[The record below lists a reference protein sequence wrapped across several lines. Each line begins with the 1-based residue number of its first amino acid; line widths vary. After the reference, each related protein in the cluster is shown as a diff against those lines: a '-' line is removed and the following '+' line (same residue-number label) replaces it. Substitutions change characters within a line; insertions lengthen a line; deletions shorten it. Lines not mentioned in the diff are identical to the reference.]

1 LRQIRSFPKSE
12 ELVRLY
18 ARFMIWKTWHK
29 TAAAGL
35 FGGLLLAL
43 QLNEAAP
50 GTAGQPYPNMPAIAP
65 IGARIAKYMDVPES
79 AKGPAIDPSKGY
91 RLQDLGGGLY
101 MITDNAYQSMFLV
114 YENGVVVVDAPPS
127 YAANIPRA
135 ISEVTSK
142 PITHVVY
149 SHSHA
154 DHIGG
159 TKGLGGKP
167 VIIAQEET
175 KQLLARAADPNR
187 PSPTAT
193 FRDRYTLRVGSKV
206 LELSYHGNAHEPGNI
221 FIQAPAQKTLMV
233 VDIICPGWMPW
244 RRLSLAQDIQGYF
257 AQVEEIKTIPFDTL
271 VSGHVARSGTKAD
284 VELQSAFM
292 NDLRAAASRALKE
305 TKLGEGMDPRDRA
318 NPWALFDNYTD
329 RVMVQ
334 CVGVLTPKWSTR
346 LAGFDALIWDQCYA
360 MEQSLRGD

>member
-1 LRQIRSFPKSE
+1 M
-12 ELVRLY
+12 V
-18 ARFMIWKTWHK
+18 
-29 TAAAGL
+29 
-35 FGGLLLAL
+35 
-43 QLNEAAP
+43 
-50 GTAGQPYPNMPAIAP
+50 
-65 IGARIAKYMDVPES
+65 
-79 AKGPAIDPSKGY
+79 
-91 RLQDLGGGLY
+91 
-101 MITDNAYQSMFLV
+101 TDNAYQSMFLV

-135 ISEVTSK
+135 IAEVSSK
-142 PITHVVY
+142 SITHVVY

-167 VIIAQEET
+167 VIIAHEET
-175 KQLLARAADPNR
+175 KKLLARAADPNR
-187 PSPTAT
+187 PLPTVT

-206 LELSYHGNAHEPGNI
+206 LELSYHGNAHELGNI

-305 TKLGEGMDPRDRA
+305 TKLGEGMDPRDRT

-334 CVGVLTPKWSTR
+334 CVSALTPKWSTR